1 LQPLEGATAVEGEV
15 PAGEAPAVE
24 ATGEGAPAEGETEG
38 AAVAAAV
45 AAEAVPEEP
54 EAKAAALVAAVAALG
69 AKEQAASS
77 ELAEAQAQ
85 LAELQAQ
92 SESLQAQLE
101 ARDAELAELQ
111 GRMRASEPIQD
122 AMSVSASLAGR
133 PAFKTRAAGAALI
146 VGVQPYLSPKVQGLS
161 QVIGIGSVRQ
171 QRLYNAGVG
180 SFWEL
185 ASLSNEELL
194 QMLQLSDLRAQEVYY
209 DGIRAEGTRLARE
222 TNSVGCIW
230 DGDHIDDFEPLTGV
244 GKIYEQRMYE
254 AGICTY
260 EKLVETSIAE
270 LTEIIH
276 APQMQTP
283 DFGLWIAEARKLM
296 EERAPAKPS

>member
-1 LQPLEGATAVEGEV
+1 VV
-15 PAGEAPAVE
+15 
-24 ATGEGAPAEGETEG
+24 
-38 AAVAAAV
+38 
-45 AAEAVPEEP
+45 
-54 EAKAAALVAAVAALG
+54 AVAALG

-92 SESLQAQLE
+92 SEALQAQLA

-122 AMSVSASLAGR
+122 AMSVSASLAGL
-133 PAFKTRAAGAALI
+133 PQFKTRAAGSALI

-194 QMLQLSDLRAQEVYY
+194 EMLQLSDLRAQEVYY
-209 DGIRAEGTRLARE
+209 DGIRAEATRLARE

-244 GKIYEQRMYE
+244 GKVYEQRLYE

-260 EKLVETSIAE
+260 ERLVETSIAE
-270 LTEIIH
+270 LAEIIH

-283 DFGLWIAEARKLM
+283 DFGLWLAEARKLM
-296 EERAPAKPS
+296 EERAETKPS

>member
-1 LQPLEGATAVEGEV
+1 VA
-15 PAGEAPAVE
+15 E
-24 ATGEGAPAEGETEG
+24 ATGEGAPAVAEV
-38 AAVAAAV
+38 AAEAAAV
-45 AAEAVPEEP
+45 AVPEGP
-54 EAKAAALVAAVAALG
+54 EAKAAALVAAVTALE

-77 ELAEAQAQ
+77 ELAESQAQ
-85 LAELQAQ
+85 LAEIQAQ
-92 SESLQAQLE
+92 AESLQAQLQ

-111 GRMRASEPIQD
+111 GRVRASEPLQD
-122 AMSVSASLAGR
+122 AMSVAASLAGR
-133 PAFKTRAAGAALI
+133 PPFKTRASGAALI

-209 DGIRAEGTRLARE
+209 DGIRAEATRLARE

-244 GKIYEQRMYE
+244 GKIYEQRLYE

-260 EKLVETSIAE
+260 EKLVETSVAE

-283 DFGLWIAEARKLM
+283 DFSQWIAEARKLM
-296 EERAPAKPS
+296 EERAQTKPS

>member
-1 LQPLEGATAVEGEV
+1 MA
-15 PAGEAPAVE
+15 E
-24 ATGEGAPAEGETEG
+24 ATGEGAPAEACGRQPLRQPLRRCRKG
-38 AAVAAAV
+38 RKRRR
-45 AAEAVPEEP
+45 PRSWLLSRP
-54 EAKAAALVAAVAALG
+54 WGLR
-69 AKEQAASS
+69 SRR
-77 ELAEAQAQ
+77 QAQ
-85 LAELQAQ
+85 LAESEAQLAESQAQ
-92 SESLQAQLE
+92 LAEFQAQAESLQAQLQ

-111 GRMRASEPIQD
+111 GRVRASEPLQD
-122 AMSVSASLAGR
+122 AMSVAASLAGR
-133 PAFKTRAAGAALI
+133 PPFKTRASGAALI

-194 QMLQLSDLRAQEVYY
+194 QILQLSDLRAQEVYY
-209 DGIRAEGTRLARE
+209 DGIRAEATRLARE

-244 GKIYEQRMYE
+244 GKIYEQRLYE

-260 EKLVETSIAE
+260 EKLVETSI
-270 LTEIIH
+270 
-276 APQMQTP
+276 
-283 DFGLWIAEARKLM
+283 
-296 EERAPAKPS
+296 S